1 MKRNLTITKVL
12 IGVIALTLSSCT
24 SWRYQHSR
32 VSVDR
37 EKTINIATTP
47 NSLAEIASTPSDKVI
62 ETGKMEQTTST
73 VSLVSS
79 KKSNN
84 IALDQKAD
92 QKTPLMTKSKTPIKH
107 LVDQFK
113 KHTDATH
120 QVKHVEKSAASG
132 WVRIMII
139 LLVVGFILLL
149 IGIFL
154 SVFVSGAFWWLFYA
168 LGGLLLLAGLIVLI
182 LGLLG
187 LI

>member
-1 MKRNLTITKVL
+1 MKSNLTITKVL
-12 IGVIALTLSSCT
+12 IGIIALTLSSCS

-37 EKTINIATTP
+37 EKTTNVATAP
-47 NSLAEIASTPSDKVI
+47 NSTVEVETASNDKVI
-62 ETGKMEQTTST
+62 EGGKMEVNSINYNHST
-73 VSLVSS
+73 KSDKVN
-79 KKSNN
+79 SNN
-84 IALDQKAD
+84 NNTIKL
-92 QKTPLMTKSKTPIKH
+92 PLGAKTKSPINDI
-107 LVDQFK
+107 VDHFK
-113 KHTDATH
+113 KHSNAAH
-120 QVKHVEKSAASG
+120 QVKNVEKSTASG

-139 LLVVGFILLL
+139 LLVVGFIVLL